1 MKALRKRLKI
11 QLEDG
16 KIDRFLGTRKI
27 ISREEMAGLL
37 LNLGGALPLFQ
48 GESGSDGLNVSIVRG
63 WER

>member
-16 KIDRFLGTRKI
+16 KSDRILGTRKI

-37 LNLGGALPLFQ
+37 LN
-48 GESGSDGLNVSIVRG
+48 
-63 WER
+63 